1 MNRADYVVEGSEN
14 LRVVIDAAVGED
26 VSFDSLE
33 NSEVLETRVQL
44 VDFLVLSEQSIALE
58 ATRIERRL
66 GVIRDSDVIPPAL
79 HRALR
84 QLLDRRNAVGVVR
97 MAVQDAAQILVH
109 YE

>member
-1 MNRADYVVEGSEN
+1 MRLIERGQHALCHRVTVHAETRMNRADYVVEGSEN

-79 HRALR
+79 HR
-84 QLLDRRNAVGVVR
+84 
-97 MAVQDAAQILVH
+97 
-109 YE
+109 